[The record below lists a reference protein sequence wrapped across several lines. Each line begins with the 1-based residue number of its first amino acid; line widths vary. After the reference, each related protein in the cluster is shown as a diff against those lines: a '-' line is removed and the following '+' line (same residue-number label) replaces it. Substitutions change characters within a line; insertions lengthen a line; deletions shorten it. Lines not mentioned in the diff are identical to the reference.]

1 MKKNTSTLAIKNIT
15 TSIGDTK
22 IVKGVSLTI
31 RQGEVHVIMG
41 TNGSGKSSLVNAIM
55 GHPKF
60 SETKGS
66 VELDGEDIL
75 HKTTTEK
82 ARKGIFL
89 SMQHLPS
96 IDGITLAYFLHQ
108 SYKVLGA
115 EKKSIMDF
123 YNEAKEVARSVGI
136 PESLLDRS
144 LNAGLSGGEK
154 KQSEVIQLLML
165 RPKFAFLDEIDS
177 GVDIDALK
185 KVWKGVTKLK
195 EEGTGF
201 VLITHYPT
209 ILQSITPDK
218 VHVMADGKVVAS
230 GGMDLVQKIEKGG
243 FAQIFEKDD

>member
-1 MKKNTSTLAIKNIT
+1 MPAYGFHSML
-15 TSIGDTK
+15 
-22 IVKGVSLTI
+22 
-31 RQGEVHVIMG
+31 
-41 TNGSGKSSLVNAIM
+41 
-55 GHPKF
+55 
-60 SETKGS
+60 
-66 VELDGEDIL
+66 
-75 HKTTTEK
+75 K
-82 ARKGIFL
+82 AHA
-89 SMQHLPS
+89 Q
-96 IDGITLAYFLHQ
+96 
-108 SYKVLGA
+108 
-115 EKKSIMDF
+115 
-123 YNEAKEVARSVGI
+123 VARSVGI